1 MLRAGGRCMLGCMA
15 AASRRLCVKTRAAS
29 CEPVDSSEI
38 SLAGR
43 GPLVYIKMQIKNE
56 CAYLNGKD
64 LRYN

>member
-1 MLRAGGRCMLGCMA
+1 MLHGGTA
-15 AASRRLCVKTRAAS
+15 VSRRRRRSCVR
-29 CEPVDSSEI
+29 CEPVDSSDII
-38 SLAGR
+38 SRGR